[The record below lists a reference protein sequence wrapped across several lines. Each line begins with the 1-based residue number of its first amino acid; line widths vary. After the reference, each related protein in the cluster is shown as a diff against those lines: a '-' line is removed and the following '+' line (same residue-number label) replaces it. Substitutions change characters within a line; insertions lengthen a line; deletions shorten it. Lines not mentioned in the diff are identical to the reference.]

1 MAPCSEEAAREAWL
15 DRNTFRCALGRVT
28 PAQCEATRRKP
39 GWLGKARKSPSC
51 AGHWETRR
59 PPKCD
64 RCTDHERLIR
74 EFRERRK
81 DDTSNV
87 IANERP
93 DVPIKPEETMSEQAK
108 QVKTGSKGMVLCPL
122 CNDGILKK
130 HGGFGLCPK
139 HYMRKY
145 NEIKKERR
153 RPPTGG
159 SKTRPIDPKE
169 LGGNQPITP
178 EQGIADLFD
187 SPADVELRSWLVADM
202 RAERRNRL
210 EDHILYIL
218 DVYRAGKINQEAGR

>member
-15 DRNTFRCALGRVT
+15 DRNTIRCALGRVT
-28 PAQCEATRRKP
+28 PAQCEANRQKP

-93 DVPIKPEETMSEQAK
+93 EVPIKPEETMSEQVK
-108 QVKTGSKGMVLCPL
+108 QAKTGSKKRILCPL
-122 CNDGILKK
+122 CNDGI
-130 HGGFGLCPK
+130 
-139 HYMRKY
+139 
-145 NEIKKERR
+145 
-153 RPPTGG
+153 
-159 SKTRPIDPKE
+159 
-169 LGGNQPITP
+169 
-178 EQGIADLFD
+178 
-187 SPADVELRSWLVADM
+187 
-202 RAERRNRL
+202 
-210 EDHILYIL
+210 
-218 DVYRAGKINQEAGR
+218 